1 MLHRRRRSEQGPFPA
16 YVLKQGQGL
25 DEAQLAVALRETT
38 IFVSSV
44 FTQHRLRKGCPCQ
57 DLLQPCGHEE
67 AVDSSLEIFNL
78 QSFILV
84 LVLPDDDIARS
95 FKPNTLNVRWTLT
108 RQCNMRFLLNCSG
121 PFTRSAVTVDGDQAD
136 RDLNSLLFFVTVHC
150 SAARRWFSMA

>member
-1 MLHRRRRSEQGPFPA
+1 MLLALRDNSTTEVVLEQALPDLLNRWSKLHRQAQSSAGVELVLHRRRRSEQGPFPA
-16 YVLKQGQGL
+16 HVLKRGHGL

-78 QSFILV
+78 QSFILA
-84 LVLPDDDIARS
+84 LALPGGQ
-95 FKPNTLNVRWTLT
+95 T
-108 RQCNMRFLLNCSG
+108 
-121 PFTRSAVTVDGDQAD
+121 
-136 RDLNSLLFFVTVHC
+136 H
-150 SAARRWFSMA
+150 

>member
-78 QSFILV
+78 QSFILA
-84 LVLPDDDIARS
+84 LALPGDGHCEELQAKHNEVS
-95 FKPNTLNVRWTLT
+95 AGLLYASTG
-108 RQCNMRFLLNCSG
+108 MRFLLERCGGWNCDG
-121 PFTRSAVTVDGDQAD
+121 ALAPFLRAQLSPSLRTCSLPFATTMTR
-136 RDLNSLLFFVTVHC
+136 R
-150 SAARRWFSMA
+150 